1 MAKRGRPRTFDR
13 HEALCQ
19 AERVFWARGYE
30 GATLQELQEAM
41 GGITAPS
48 FYAAFGSKE
57 QLFRE
62 ALELHLKTSG
72 AAGARALMGG
82 KTARES
88 IEGMFCAA
96 IDAYTKPDKPHGCL
110 LTLGGLNCMPANER
124 VESHVRDMRTYRQT
138 VIRKRLERGIKEGD
152 VPAGTDVARLSMFF
166 ATVLNGLALQ
176 ARDGASRKTLRAMVE
191 YTTRALAPERR
202 SQDRGAT

>member
-13 HEALCQ
+13 DEALSQ

-57 QLFRE
+57 QLFQE
-62 ALELHLKTSG
+62 VLGLHLSTSG

-88 IEGMFCAA
+88 IEGMLRAA
-96 IDAYTKPDKPHGCL
+96 ADAYTQPDKPHGCL
-110 LTLGGLNCMPANER
+110 LSLGALNCMPANAG
-124 VESHVRDMRTYRQT
+124 VEDYVRGMRTRRQT
-138 VIRKRLERGIKEGD
+138 VIRKRLERGIEEGD
-152 VPAGTDVARLSMFF
+152 LPATADVNGLSMFF
-166 ATVLNGLALQ
+166 TTVLDGMALQ
-176 ARDGASRKTLRAMVE
+176 ARDGASRKTLQAMVG
-191 YTTRALAPERR
+191 YTTQAWKTVKR
-202 SQDRGAT
+202 